1 MDAEANSVD
10 ARLTVDAGNV
20 AAADGSTVDAGNV
33 AAADGSTAADAVAG
47 GADVAAAGAT
57 AGARRG
63 SDLIVF

>member
-1 MDAEANSVD
+1 MDAEENSID
-10 ARLTVDAGNV
+10 ARL
-20 AAADGSTVDAGNV
+20 TVDAGNV

-47 GADVAAAGAT
+47 GASVVATGAT